1 LAGCCRLLQ
10 SSRTPASSSQLSPCS
25 SSWLLLAG
33 VRLLAAAHQQQPAAA
48 SHVKF
53 LFSRVTL
60 FMTNNFSLNPVFCV
74 RNGSVTDE
82 EDDLH
87 RQTQVFVLGI

>member
-1 LAGCCRLLQ
+1 
-10 SSRTPASSSQLSPCS
+10 
-25 SSWLLLAG
+25 
-33 VRLLAAAHQQQPAAA
+33 
-48 SHVKF
+48 
-53 LFSRVTL
+53 
-60 FMTNNFSLNPVFCV
+60 V